1 MFVQIISSEPQIVL
15 LPKLVRLCCITN
27 LSISQKKTGSLSSMS
42 RAQWG
47 LIESKCAFA
56 MKLGLIIHHHKLECP
71 VRKKNGSL
79 HSRSRSQQR
88 FNMWV
93 NVCRDNICWITG
105 HFVTKFGMVMQHHE
119 PGSCGHFVVVAI
131 FKVKVTARVHMIKI
145 WLFRLYYLNCFIPW
159 QPSLIWWYI
168 ISS

>member
-1 MFVQIISSEPQIVL
+1 MGL
-15 LPKLVRLCCITN
+15 LC
-27 LSISQKKTGSLSSMS
+27 
-42 RAQWG
+42 
-47 LIESKCAFA
+47 
-56 MKLGLIIHHHKLECP
+56 
-71 VRKKNGSL
+71 
-79 HSRSRSQQR
+79 SRSRSQQR

-145 WLFRLYYLNCFIPW
+145 WLFLLYFLYCRFLGN
-159 QPSLIWWYI
+159 QTWWYI
-168 ISS
+168 IRSQCHVKKNGLLHSGSRSQQRFTISVNVYPVTSSELQNILTYVKFDLSVFDLGVFTCIFLVKQLVSAQHCH